1 MIYLQLFWA
10 FVQIG
15 LFSIGGGYAALP
27 LIQSQV
33 VEQFGWLS
41 LSEFTDILTIAEMT
55 PGPIALNAATFV
67 GIRMG
72 GIPGALLQPLA
83 VFSLPASLC
92 CFLGGFI

>member
-33 VEQFGWLS
+33 VPKAII
-41 LSEFTDILTIAEMT
+41 TAE
-55 PGPIALNAATFV
+55 
-67 GIRMG
+67 
-72 GIPGALLQPLA
+72 
-83 VFSLPASLC
+83 AS
-92 CFLGGFI
+92 